1 MNELRKSPKVDYH
14 EAKRL
19 ATEVFPKIKETGDVC
34 SRLRLFALRE
44 GYAEPTF
51 RRKYYQW
58 RNAVSEGRADN
69 GVFAIVDFRLVRKY
83 LVPEN
88 QFFEEVLATYR
99 KRKKFSIAYKE
110 VYDKYV
116 SEGMIPPQG
125 SSAVNL
131 RRYLKRVQELPTSE
145 TDSNKC
151 RECNLRLADLMKAL
165 DALIEHQ
172 SECRNCENLM

>member
-1 MNELRKSPKVDYH
+1 MKELRKSPKVDYH

-19 ATEVFPKIKETGDVC
+19 ATEVFPKIGETGDVC
-34 SRLRLFALRE
+34 NGLRLFALRE

-69 GVFAIVDFRLVRKY
+69 GAFAIVDFRLVRKY

-88 QFFEEVLATYR
+88 EFFREVLATYG
-99 KRKKFSIAYKE
+99 KRKKFAIAYRE
-110 VYDKYV
+110 VYDRYV
-116 SEGMIPPQG
+116 SEGKIPPQG

-131 RRYLKRVQELPTSE
+131 RRYLKRVRELPASE
-145 TDSNKC
+145 ADSEKC
-151 RECNLRLADLMKAL
+151 RKCNLRMAALMRAL
-165 DALIEHQ
+165 DALIELQ
-172 SECRNCENLM
+172 SECRNCERLL